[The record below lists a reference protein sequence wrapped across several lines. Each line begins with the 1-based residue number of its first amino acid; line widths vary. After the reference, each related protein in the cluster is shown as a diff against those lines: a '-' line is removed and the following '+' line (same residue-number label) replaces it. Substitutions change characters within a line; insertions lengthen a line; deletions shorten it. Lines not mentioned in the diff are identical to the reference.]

1 MSAFENPLAMFV
13 VSAPLFAVF
22 GNDLIMTSI
31 ARGVEVFNQ
40 AYRLA
45 WPHVSENKIQRTDV
59 SKLLGDAIQ
68 RRIRVGET
76 DLVKIATGAVTEM
89 QQRYRDNLAS

>member
-1 MSAFENPLAMFV
+1 MRAKRVEDQTM
-13 VSAPLFAVF
+13 
-22 GNDLIMTSI
+22 ISI
-31 ARGVEVFNQ
+31 ARSIEVYNQ

-45 WPHVSENKIQRTDV
+45 WPYVSDNKSRSPDV

-76 DLVKIATGAVTEM
+76 DPVKVATEAVTELDEK
-89 QQRYRDNLAS
+89 YRIQSLPRTMPKCLSRQP

>member
-1 MSAFENPLAMFV
+1 MM
-13 VSAPLFAVF
+13 
-22 GNDLIMTSI
+22 SI
-31 ARGVEVFNQ
+31 ARSVELFNQ

-45 WPHVSENKIQRTDV
+45 WPHVSENKTQRTDV

-76 DLVKIATGAVTEM
+76 DPVKVATEAVKEL
-89 QQRYRDNLAS
+89 QERYRD

>member
-1 MSAFENPLAMFV
+1 
-13 VSAPLFAVF
+13 
-22 GNDLIMTSI
+22 MTSI
-31 ARGVEVFNQ
+31 ARSVELFNQ
-40 AYRLA
+40 AYQLA

-76 DLVKIATGAVTEM
+76 DPVKVATEAVTELQEM
-89 QQRYRDNLAS
+89 YRD